1 MLNFADLDECSDAGG
16 EGVTAFLIRVISA
29 LNPSAYDRGAQT
41 VSLGGPKWKCN
52 GGYTSCAVL
61 LLLKVHSVD
70 LGNTF

>member
-41 VSLGGPKWKCN
+41 VSLGGPK
-52 GGYTSCAVL
+52 
-61 LLLKVHSVD
+61 
-70 LGNTF
+70 